1 MHHRLENLRERGD
14 RLGLRAFVQDLNAGE
29 LVQLA
34 HSIVCKPDATKIL
47 DDVLESFSDSDS
59 CQLKRRKFVETTLKS
74 LEKAKISVGQANT
87 IINRIIFDFPKY
99 SKQHHAKFVDFCI
112 TNIRNN
118 ESELHSWKDLLP
130 VLLETLEN
138 EKYIIYEDAEVSGI
152 EYKSLIVKAIC
163 SSEWNVNLL
172 PSLTKMFGDMRL
184 EKTDRNLVLNKLC
197 FNLPNLSLDQVPSF
211 VYQALKLCKDK
222 DNQKLLSAL
231 STYFDSCYSKTISTN
246 DRDSFEDIGMISK
259 KEVRDIEST
268 VLYHV
273 YQAARL
279 NHEHMKDFIR
289 FLKQTSHASEYILQP
304 FILAVLMSI
313 TSIYEDQI
321 FEILK
326 VAIVNSNLEKEKRQC
341 SAWLRQCIPSPPNVI
356 EIILQVIDTSNK
368 DRHLVLKG
376 LVGLAFILMSADQKS
391 KNGATAT
398 WPIGSKIIQKIAKKR
413 HETIPVVLEEL
424 ITKIVIGNSSTTHY
438 TECLKYMCRELSII
452 VLDHQV
458 LIMTILER
466 LLFLPSTIATQVL
479 NAIFPLM
486 RVSPNIRENI
496 ILTLRKALYRKGI
509 SKRQMAVTGFL
520 EMLKY
525 SKMYSR
531 NSFRLSQHS
540 SSSSFRSTQT
550 QVTLEYNSQQER
562 PTTEREQTLC
572 YEILDILKKSFT
584 YEFEV
589 RLHLYEGLHDAVAKN
604 PNITEVLLDMLLSH
618 LNLYLDTDE
627 SILPPVKFELC
638 TDLRGMDVVQQE
650 PIAHLIFS
658 LQKIYN
664 NAVAKESNICRKL
677 YDTLKALCRRMMA
690 MKLEHLN
697 LEYGADLFHGDL
709 SKSQIKLRTLHASIG
724 IYEALIAFRIGER
737 LNGDRD
743 SFHQINDLF
752 NVYTELMDFIKA
764 QSTKTKKVNG
774 KNKKNK
780 DANTTIK
787 KSAKSNDVKIP
798 QTIMDLDV
806 IRQSLLLL
814 FPQTMTQDNCIV
826 RKNYN
831 FCYYILQTCEQLLQ
845 CVRSFT
851 NDASQIQSKQ
861 HLNTYIEVGSL
872 LYKHFIKNLND
883 ALVND
888 EKMTILALQCFK
900 EISYSMC
907 TLFSSELPKFL
918 NSIFEVQSN
927 KDSTSVDI
935 NSQLEKIIFSLIP
948 YLETEF
954 VKETDD
960 EEEKKV
966 PFLLLQTIEQFT
978 YKINFDNYNPQKI
991 IKRIKAMIQMED
1003 VQSSIIPGIVQFY
1016 LNLEGRTEE
1025 YGETLNDICLELC
1038 EKVGSIDGS
1047 EPVTSSQYKVIRDD
1061 TALQI
1066 YNILNSDIKEQLNS
1080 ASWLLMRLKAEDT
1093 IARAPGTI
1101 DEFGNNNLRE
1111 KERSLCKQLSYLAQ
1125 ELHTL
1130 ASTAIKPGPSTDAT
1144 LKNLQI
1150 LYHLLGNL
1158 TKYFYVKS
1166 NAQNAAF
1173 QAVKFI
1179 QVVQL
1184 AGKSLKTAF
1193 YNLVMYV
1200 EESQNKLNS
1209 KTDSSAQRNKILRET
1224 KTIPRVVYEIEQFN
1238 KEILLL
1244 GKRTAIPLEKYI
1256 KQSVTRDFRIK
1267 NPQLV
1272 EGLEKMDVSML
1283 VSPDVETSEN
1293 DMHTSNVDET
1303 ESNSDDE
1310 TSSTKRCRME
1320 D

>member
-1 MHHRLENLRERGD
+1 MCHRLENLRE
-14 RLGLRAFVQDLNAGE
+14 LELRAFVQDLNAAE
-29 LVQLA
+29 LVQLT
-34 HSIVCKPDATKIL
+34 HSIVCKADATKIL
-47 DDVLESFSDSDS
+47 NDVLESFSDSDS
-59 CQLKRRKFVETTLKS
+59 CQLKRRKVVESTLKS
-74 LEKAKISVGQANT
+74 LEKAKISAGQANT

-99 SKQHHAKFVDFCI
+99 SKQHLAKFVEFCV

-118 ESELHSWKDLLP
+118 GSELHSWKDLLP

-152 EYKSLIVKAIC
+152 EYKSLIIKAIC
-163 SSEWNVNLL
+163 NSEWNVNFL
-172 PSLTKMFGDMRL
+172 PSLAKMFGDMRL
-184 EKTDRNLVLNKLC
+184 DKTNRNLVLSRLC
-197 FNLPNLSLDQVPSF
+197 FKLPNLPLNQVPSF

-222 DNQKLLSAL
+222 DNQKLLDAL
-231 STYFDSCYSKTISTN
+231 STYFDSCYSKTMSTN
-246 DRDSFEDIGMISK
+246 EKDSFEDIDIISK

-273 YQAARL
+273 YQAAQL

-289 FLKQTSHASEYILQP
+289 FLKQVSHASEYVLQP

-321 FEILK
+321 FEILR
-326 VAIVNSNLEKEKRQC
+326 VAIVNSNLEKEKREC
-341 SAWLRQCIPSPPNVI
+341 SAWLRQCIPSPSNVI
-356 EIILQVIDTSNK
+356 GIILQVIDSSNK

-376 LVGLAFILMSADQKS
+376 LVGLAFTLMSADQKS
-391 KNGATAT
+391 KNNAAAT
-398 WPIGSKIIQKIAKKR
+398 WPIGSKIIQKIVKKR

-424 ITKIVIGNSSTTHY
+424 ITKIVIGNTSTTHY

-466 LLFLPSTIATQVL
+466 LLFLPSTVATQVL

-540 SSSSFRSTQT
+540 SSSSSRSTLT

-562 PTTEREQTLC
+562 PITEREQTLC

-589 RLHLYEGLHDAVAKN
+589 RLHLYEGLHNAVAKN
-604 PNITEVLLDMLLSH
+604 PDITEVLLDMLLSH
-618 LNLYLDTDE
+618 LNLYLNTDE

-638 TDLRGMDVVQQE
+638 TDLHGMEVVQQE

-664 NAVAKESNICRKL
+664 NAVAKESTVFKKL
-677 YDTLKALCRRMMA
+677 HDTLNSLCRRMMA
-690 MKLEHLN
+690 MELEHLN
-697 LEYGADLFHGDL
+697 LEHGADLFHGDL
-709 SKSQIKLRTLHASIG
+709 SKSQIKLKTLHASIG

-752 NVYTELMDFIKA
+752 KVYTQLIDFIKA
-764 QSTKTKKVNG
+764 QSTKTKKING
-774 KNKKNK
+774 RNKKDK
-780 DANTTIK
+780 DANTTTK
-787 KSAKSNDVKIP
+787 KSVKSNDVKIP
-798 QTIMDLDV
+798 ETIMDLDV
-806 IRQSLLLL
+806 IRQSLLL
-814 FPQTMTQDNCIV
+814 FFSNRQTMSQNNCMV
-826 RKNYN
+826 RKNHSL
-831 FCYYILQTCEQLLQ
+831 CYYILQTCEQLLQ
-845 CVRSFT
+845 RVKSFT
-851 NDASQIQSKQ
+851 NDASQVQSKQ
-861 HLNTYIEVGSL
+861 YLNTYIEVGSL
-872 LYKHFIKNLND
+872 LYKRFIQNLND

-888 EKMTILALQCFK
+888 EKTIVLALQCFK
-900 EISYSMC
+900 EISHSMC
-907 TLFSSELPKFL
+907 TLFSPELPKFL

-935 NSQLEKIIFSLIP
+935 NSQLEKIIFSLMP
-948 YLETEF
+948 CLETEL
-954 VKETDD
+954 VEETDD
-960 EEEKKV
+960 EEKKKV

-978 YKINFDNYNPQKI
+978 YKINFDNYNPHKI
-991 IKRIKAMIQMED
+991 IKCIKGMIQMEG
-1003 VQSSIIPGIVQFY
+1003 VQSPIIPGLVQFY
-1016 LNLEGRTEE
+1016 LNLEERTEE
-1025 YGETLNDICLELC
+1025 YGETLNEISLELC
-1038 EKVGSIDGS
+1038 EKVGSIDDS
-1047 EPVTSSQYKVIRDD
+1047 EPVMENQYKVIRDD

-1066 YNILNSDIKEQLNS
+1066 YTILNSDIKEQLS
-1080 ASWLLMRLKAEDT
+1080 RASWLLMRLKAEDT
-1093 IARAPGTI
+1093 IARAPGTV
-1101 DEFGNNNLRE
+1101 DEFGNNDLRE

-1125 ELHTL
+1125 VLYTL
-1130 ASTAIKPGPSTDAT
+1130 ADTAIKPGPAIDAT
-1144 LKNLQI
+1144 LKNLQN
-1150 LYHLLGNL
+1150 LYHLLGNI

-1166 NAQNAAF
+1166 SAQNAAF

-1200 EESQNKLNS
+1200 EENQNKLNS
-1209 KTDSSAQRNKILRET
+1209 KSDSSAQRNKILKET

-1283 VSPDVETSEN
+1283 ISPDVETSEN
-1293 DMHTSNVDET
+1293 DMHTSNVNET